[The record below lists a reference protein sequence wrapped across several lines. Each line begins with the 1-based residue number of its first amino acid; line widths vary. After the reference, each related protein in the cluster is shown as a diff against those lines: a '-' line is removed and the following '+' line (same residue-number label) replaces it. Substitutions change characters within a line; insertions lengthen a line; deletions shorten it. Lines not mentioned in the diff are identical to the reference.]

1 MRPRDTT
8 PIPGLYTVGTSTAW
22 GPGTVGAMLSGVNA
36 AGSILGR
43 DLVPFIRSGG
53 QLADSSAL
61 PTWGDDFDPFTTTR
75 ALHD

>member
-1 MRPRDTT
+1 M
-8 PIPGLYTVGTSTAW
+8 
-22 GPGTVGAMLSGVNA
+22 GAMLSGVNA
-36 AGSILGR
+36 AGSILDR

-61 PTWGDDFDPFTTTR
+61 PTWGNNFDPFTTTR